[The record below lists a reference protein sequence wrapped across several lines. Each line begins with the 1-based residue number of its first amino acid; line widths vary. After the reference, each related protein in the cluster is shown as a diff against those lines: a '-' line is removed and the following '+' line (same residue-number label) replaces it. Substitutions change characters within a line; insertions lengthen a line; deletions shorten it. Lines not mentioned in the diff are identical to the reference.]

1 MEAEPPPS
9 LLHLF
14 AAFGRLGLTAFGG
27 PSMVAYI
34 RKLAVEKGRWL
45 DAPTFAGGVAL
56 CQVIPGATAMQ
67 TAAYVGL
74 TARGIPGAVVSFVG
88 FGLPA
93 FLLMLAF
100 AVLYTYT
107 SDLPIVISAFSGL
120 QAIIVAIVAN
130 ATIMFGRSTIRDW
143 RALAIALGAA
153 LLFGLNI
160 APFAVVLAAALAGL
174 LLVKPKQAP
183 PSRLPVLAQ
192 THTNVVVLLL
202 TLAVVGAA
210 LVLLALVDKRLFE
223 LSTMLARIDLLAF
236 GGGFASVPLMYHEV
250 VDVRHWVDSQTFMNG
265 MVLGQVTPGPVV
277 ITATFIG
284 YLIGGLPGAVVGTVS
299 VLLPSF
305 LLVIAIAPYF
315 ERMRATPA
323 FNKAIGGV
331 LCSFVGLLLVVTVRF
346 ALNIQWDPAH
356 IALAAA
362 ALAALLYKVDILWVV
377 AAGTLVSIV
386 LFS

>member
-1 MEAEPPPS
+1 MEPEPPPS
-9 LLHLF
+9 LFRLF
-14 AAFGRLGLTAFGG
+14 TAFGRLGMTAFGG

-34 RKLAVEKGRWL
+34 RKLAVEKKRWL

-56 CQVIPGATAMQ
+56 CQMIPGATAMQ

-74 TARGIPGAVVSFVG
+74 TTRGIPGAVATFVG

-107 SDLPIVISAFSGL
+107 SDLPIVIAAFSGL

-153 LLFGLNI
+153 LLFGLNV
-160 APFAVVLAAALAGL
+160 APIAVVLAAALGGL
-174 LLVKPKQAP
+174 FLAKPKAVP
-183 PSRLPVLAQ
+183 PSRPPLSAR
-192 THTNVVVLLL
+192 THTNVAVLLL
-202 TLAVVGAA
+202 TLGVIGSA
-210 LVLLALVDKRLFE
+210 LLLLAFVDKTLFE
-223 LSTMLARIDLLAF
+223 LSTLLARIDLLAF

-250 VDVRHWVDSQTFMNG
+250 VDVRHWMDSQTFMNG

-284 YLIGGLPGAVVGTVS
+284 YLLGGLPGAVVGTVS

-315 ERMRATPA
+315 ERMRVMPA

-346 ALNIQWDPAH
+346 ALNIQWDVTH
-356 IALAAA
+356 MALAAA

-386 LFS
+386 VFR

>member
-1 MEAEPPPS
+1 MEDGPPPS
-9 LLHLF
+9 LLELF
-14 AAFGRLGLTAFGG
+14 AAFGRLGMTAFGG

-34 RKLAVEKGRWL
+34 RKLAVEKKRWL
-45 DAPTFAGGVAL
+45 DASTFAGGVAL
-56 CQVIPGATAMQ
+56 CQMIPGATAMQ

-74 TARGIPGAVVSFVG
+74 TARGIPGAAASFVG

-130 ATIMFGRSTIRDW
+130 AMIMFGRSTIRDW
-143 RALAIALGAA
+143 RTLVIALGAA
-153 LLFGLNI
+153 FLFGLNV
-160 APFAVVLAAALAGL
+160 APIAVVLAAALAGL
-174 LLVKPKQAP
+174 LIVKPKQAP
-183 PSRLPVLAQ
+183 PSRPPVSAP

-202 TLAVVGAA
+202 TLGVVGVA
-210 LVLLALVDKRLFE
+210 LLLLALVDKTLFE
-223 LSTMLARIDLLAF
+223 LSTLLARIDLLAF
-236 GGGFASVPLMYHEV
+236 GGGFASVPLMFHEV

-284 YLIGGLPGAVVGTVS
+284 YLLGGLPGAVVGTVS

-315 ERMRATPA
+315 DRMRAAPA

-331 LCSFVGLLLVVTVRF
+331 LCSFVGLLLVVTIRF

-356 IALAAA
+356 FVLAAA

-386 LFS
+386 IFK